1 MSNLTKQLIK
11 EIFQEFSEKE
21 ENFLTLVE
29 TGTHLGKTCINLH
42 DVFKRIYTMEISE
55 KYFHLSCLNFQR
67 LGIKNVDA
75 FLGDSSK
82 ILPQLLQI
90 LNENLFFWLDGH
102 WSMGDTGRGEKD
114 SPLLEEIQS
123 IVEYCKNKKTKSII
137 VIDDVRIFGKQG
149 WEDISFES
157 VRSIAGNFII
167 KDYVKDDIFCLLVDG
182 NL

>member
-1 MSNLTKQLIK
+1 MGRLNAEKIK
-11 EIFQEFSEKE
+11 EILNTFDQDS
-21 ENFLTLVE
+21 NGFLTMIE
-29 TGTHLGKTCINLH
+29 TGTHLGETCINVSK
-42 DVFKRIYTMEISE
+42 DFKKIYTMEISE
-55 KYFHLSCLNFQR
+55 RYFKLSIMNFQKY
-67 LGIKNVDA
+67 GINNVEI